1 MTDRPPALHDVMFLP
16 GLLDSRADEREA
28 IARLKREGVRYAV
41 LSKRRFD
48 GYGFSR
54 FGVDYNRLLASFV
67 ERRPPV
73 ARFGPGEP
81 AAAGTNPSRSYTVY
95 RIGP

>member
-1 MTDRPPALHDVMFLP
+1 MTDRPPPLYDVMFFP

-28 IARLKREGVRYAV
+28 IARLRREGIRYAIV
-41 LSKRRFD
+41 SKRRFD
-48 GYGFSR
+48 GYGFSH
-54 FGVDYNRLLASFV
+54 FGVDYNRLFAGFV

-73 ARFGPGEP
+73 ARFGQGQP
-81 AAAGTNPSRSYTVY
+81 AAPGTNPSSSYTVY

>member
-1 MTDRPPALHDVMFLP
+1 MFLP

-28 IARLKREGVRYAV
+28 IARLEAGRRPLRGDQQA
-41 LSKRRFD
+41 RFD

-54 FGVDYNRLLASFV
+54 FGGDYNRLLASYV

-73 ARFGPGEP
+73 ARFGRGQP
-81 AAAGTNPSRSYTVY
+81 AAAGTNPSRSYTIY